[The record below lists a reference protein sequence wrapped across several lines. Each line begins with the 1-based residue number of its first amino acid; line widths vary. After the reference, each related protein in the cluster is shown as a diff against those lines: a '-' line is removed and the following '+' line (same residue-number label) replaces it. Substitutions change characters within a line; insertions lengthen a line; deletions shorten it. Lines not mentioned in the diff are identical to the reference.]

1 MHKKII
7 IKSVSWL
14 KWYAIDVEAGG
25 FIIFDLLT
33 KSK

>member
-25 FIIFDLLT
+25 FILCNLQT